1 MDSLKDAVLAA
12 FPQKELNRDPAQ
24 CAPLVLAYIGDTIY
38 DLYVRT
44 MLVSTGD
51 LTTHKLHLAAAKH
64 VCAAAQSNA
73 FHRIEPMLSEQEFS
87 IARRGRNAHMGTIPK
102 NATIRDYR
110 AASGFETLIGY
121 LYLAG
126 MDERL
131 RTLMNAAI
139 YQEAADARS

>member
-1 MDSLKDAVLAA
+1 MDSLKDTVLAA
-12 FPQKELNRDPAQ
+12 FPLKELKRDPAQ

-64 VCAAAQSNA
+64 VCAAAQAKA
-73 FHRIEPMLSEQEFS
+73 FQRIEPTLCEEELALS
-87 IARRGRNAHMGTIPK
+87 RRGRNAHMGTIPK

-110 AASGFETLIGY
+110 AATGFETLIGY

-126 MDERL
+126 RDERL
-131 RTLMNAAI
+131 QALMNAAI
-139 YQEAADARS
+139 FEEAAHAGS